1 MLSPHLN
8 VDLDCGT
15 VGRRGHMP
23 QSRNTALKKKKTK
36 RNMVTYVELGFNCR
50 GFWSQLSTLLFT
62 KHVLIECVPPLN
74 EIV

>member
-23 QSRNTALKKKKTK
+23 QSRNTALKKKKK
-36 RNMVTYVELGFNCR
+36 KESFAAHFVCLCYSGLV
-50 GFWSQLSTLLFT
+50 
-62 KHVLIECVPPLN
+62 
-74 EIV
+74 